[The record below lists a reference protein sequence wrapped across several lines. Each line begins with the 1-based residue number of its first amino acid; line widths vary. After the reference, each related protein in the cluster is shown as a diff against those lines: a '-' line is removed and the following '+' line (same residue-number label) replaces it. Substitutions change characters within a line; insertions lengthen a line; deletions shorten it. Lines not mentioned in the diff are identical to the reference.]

1 MLGDFVVAPFL
12 ISQCYNRSGTPKRFP
27 LVVAPF
33 LISQCY
39 NTTTRATATA

>member
-1 MLGDFVVAPFL
+1 MDMLVYDVVAPFL
-12 ISQCYNRSGTPKRFP
+12 ISQCYNFEDYYYLYY

-39 NTTTRATATA
+39 N